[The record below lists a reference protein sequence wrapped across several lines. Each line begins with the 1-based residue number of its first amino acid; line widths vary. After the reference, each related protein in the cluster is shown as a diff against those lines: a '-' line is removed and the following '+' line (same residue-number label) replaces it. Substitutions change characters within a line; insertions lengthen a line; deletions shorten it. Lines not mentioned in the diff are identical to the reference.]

1 MKLMLLVVIILVI
14 LCTILYFAISKLYDY
29 LSHKEDKYKIH
40 KRKKKLSRKD
50 QLKIEELKT
59 AIEMKEH
66 HKKILGSSMQYLARS
81 LEVSDEIDELHK
93 LIKEIEEKH
102 K

>member
-1 MKLMLLVVIILVI
+1 MKLMLLVIIILVI
-14 LCTILYFAISKLYDY
+14 LCALLAFGVSKLYDY
-29 LSHKEDKYKIH
+29 LSYKEDKYNIH
-40 KRKKKLSRKD
+40 KRKKKLSRKN
-50 QLKIEELKT
+50 QLKIEELKAT
-59 AIEMKEH
+59 IEMKEH
-66 HKKILGSSMQYLARS
+66 HKKILGSSMKYLARS